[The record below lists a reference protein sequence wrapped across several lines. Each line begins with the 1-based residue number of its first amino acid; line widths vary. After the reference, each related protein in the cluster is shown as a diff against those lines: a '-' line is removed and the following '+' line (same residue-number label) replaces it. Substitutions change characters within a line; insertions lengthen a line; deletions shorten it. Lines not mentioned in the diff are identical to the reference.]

1 MLRTVADDT
10 PEPAFARETLRRHRL
25 TRLDVLADERGQQP
39 P

>member
-10 PEPAFARETLRRHRL
+10 PSPLSRASTLRRHRL
-25 TRLDVLADERGQQP
+25 ARLDVLADERGQQP